1 MRNKEDQ
8 KKNSQFVQ
16 KSDKRNKYMVKM
28 LKYLSVICFSLFLF
42 TLIILLFIIYQ
53 GAATNNFSYLTEA
66 SAASMLSIAITVW
79 IGLNIYNV
87 ISKEDL
93 DNFVA
98 EQREQIDIVNEKSD
112 EAINRLDAKTSIHKL
127 LIMLEETMDHYVI
140 SYYFML
146 KFAKDDDTVYNVDDL
161 VEIEYFFAKTTKY
174 YEKDVYQTSLNFSE
188 KCIRKIY
195 KYKQK
200 DGTLDNKLVQI
211 FLKCREADLIYYINV
226 CNEKIGKDIDA
237 DKLLYSL
244 KLYNNIKNYIDQDN
258 SIEYIKNE
266 VLGYI
271 HNTIGI
277 TYQLLLNH
285 KNNQQYFRKAKLGFN
300 NAIAVYKF
308 SGRYK
313 RNYGAFLEK
322 NMPKNEENFNEI
334 MDLYERSMELN
345 PDDYKAI
352 NTYYSYILKTIE
364 YIIGFDNNKI
374 LWGSI
379 DLDIAIKE
387 LKNCGID
394 LINDKNKCIK
404 IINESIYKFE
414 QATVIAPIFCDSYYN
429 KAKAYLLKSYFDGK
443 DDKLFLD
450 GIDCCDVALSINS
463 NCLGALYIKRNL
475 YELYNELD
483 KAKEINKQLKNKE
496 KAAKDENIYEKNK

>member
-1 MRNKEDQ
+1 MKNIDTS
-8 KKNSQFVQ
+8 KKDNRFVQ
-16 KSDKRNKYMVKM
+16 KGNKRNEYMIKM
-28 LKYLSVICFSLFLF
+28 LKYLSVICFLLFLF

-53 GAATNNFSYLTEA
+53 GATTNNFSYLTEA
-66 SAASMLSIAITVW
+66 SAATMLSIAITVW

-127 LIMLEETMDHYVI
+127 LIMLEETMDRYVV

-161 VEIEYFFAKTTKY
+161 VEIEYFFSKTTKY
-174 YEKDVYQTSLNFSE
+174 YERDNYQVSLRYNKE
-188 KCIRKIY
+188 CMGKLLEY
-195 KYKQK
+195 KTKPINNQ
-200 DGTLDNKLVQI
+200 LVQA
-211 FLKCREADLIYYINV
+211 FLDCREADLIYYANV
-226 CNEKIGKDIDA
+226 CNDKIGNGINENELLSSLDIYD
-237 DKLLYSL
+237 DISK
-244 KLYNNIKNYIDQDN
+244 YIAKDN
-258 SIEYIKNE
+258 SVEYINNE

-271 HNTIGI
+271 FNTTGI
-277 TYQLLLNH
+277 TYQLILKYKKDMISH
-285 KNNQQYFRKAKLGFN
+285 EKAELGFA
-300 NAIAVYKF
+300 NAINIYKD
-308 SGRYK
+308 SSRYK

-322 NMPKNEENFNEI
+322 NKSNTEENI
-334 MDLYERSMELN
+334 DKIIKLYKASMELD

-352 NTYYSYILKTIE
+352 NAYYSYILKTIE
-364 YIIGFDNNKI
+364 NLTGLNDTD
-374 LWGSI
+374 LWGTV
-379 DLDIAIKE
+379 DLDEAISKLE
-387 LKNCGID
+387 TYDYDLLKY
-394 LINDKNKCIK
+394 KNNCIK

-414 QATVIAPIFCDSYYN
+414 QAKVIAPIFCDSYYN

-463 NCLGALYIKRNL
+463 KCLGALYIKRNL

-483 KAKEINKQLKNKE
+483 KAKETNEQLRSMGGRV
-496 KAAKDENIYEKNK
+496 KDKSIYEKQ